1 MILHGHVNDKLK
13 EIPKE
18 SVQCVVTSP
27 PYWGLRDYGTAS
39 WEGGDENCDHLQ
51 PHGKPR
57 NERPNKTECGIGK
70 GGNQF
75 DAQELKQYNG
85 VCKKCGAKRIDHQ
98 LGLEPTPE
106 EYVEKLVEVFR
117 GIRRVL
123 KQDGTVFL
131 NLGDS
136 YNGSGGPGNQWDNKA
151 KKGGF
156 KKFNNPMR
164 DYKGLKPKDLVG
176 IPWRVAFA
184 LQADGWWLR
193 QDIIWHKPNPMPESV
208 TDRCTKSH
216 EYIFLLTKS
225 AKYYYDTDAIA
236 ETTMTYDNSNRNR
249 DVSKLN
255 NTPGRTRMGGLKTNQ
270 YEKRN
275 KRSVWTINTQPYKE
289 AHFAVFPPEIPE
301 LCITAGSEEGDTIL
315 DPFFGSGTTG
325 WVAQR
330 LMRKWIGIELN
341 EDYIKLAEERFDQ
354 YEIFS
359 L

>member
-225 AKYYYDTDAIA
+225 AKYYYDADAIR
-236 ETTMTYDNSNRNR
+236 EPGQDWVERDRSNMRNGTE
-249 DVSKLN
+249 DKLLKHHGL
-255 NTPGRTRMGGLKTNQ
+255 TGKLTKTKVPSGWDTKPGSHSTIHRGGRSSPEYVK
-270 YEKRN
+270 YPEIISRN
-275 KRSVWTINTQPYKE
+275 KRSVWTISPKPYTN
-289 AHFAVFPPEIPE
+289 AHFAVFPP
-301 LCITAGSEEGDTIL
+301 
-315 DPFFGSGTTG
+315 
-325 WVAQR
+325 
-330 LMRKWIGIELN
+330 
-341 EDYIKLAEERFDQ
+341 
-354 YEIFS
+354 
-359 L
+359 